1 MSEQS
6 FGLADVDGKLQI
18 VATGRDTAGCW
29 VTVSESDETWNIGAA
44 AATRQLL
51 DNTPVW
57 KARRLDAE
65 LMVENEYLPRLWQSH
80 LIPSLG
86 HLPVANLGIG
96 VKLSLGVEALRR

>member
-29 VTVSESDETWNIGAA
+29 VTVSESDET
-44 AATRQLL
+44 
-51 DNTPVW
+51 TPVW

-80 LIPSLG
+80 LIPSVGL
-86 HLPVANLGIG
+86 LPVANLGIG